1 MNRFLVFVIFI
12 CFQSTYAQ
20 DLLSM
25 LESDDKEVQLTTS
38 IFKDNRIVNAQSSK
52 QTSKGEFKFLIQHRF
67 GTLNSGFYNLW
78 GIDFSNVRFGLDYGV
93 SERLVFSLGRSSY
106 SKQFDASV
114 KLNIMRQSNSFP
126 FVLSA
131 YSSVFLIHPSESE
144 RNETNF
150 DLLNKISFSNQL
162 IFARKFSSNFSFVI
176 LPTHIHLNF
185 FEPGTSADP
194 LFIGVGGRYKVTKKV
209 SVNGEYF
216 YSLSTMTE
224 SHQNMLSVG
233 VDIETGGHVFS
244 LHLSNSRGMNEQA
257 FLTQTTG
264 QWLEGDIYF
273 GFNISRV
280 FSW

>member
-1 MNRFLVFVIFI
+1 MNRFLVFIIFI

-67 GTLNSGFYNLW
+67 GTLNMGFYNLW

-93 SERLVFSLGRSSY
+93 SERLALSLGRSSY

-114 KLNIMRQSNSFP
+114 KWNILRQSNSFP

-131 YSSVFLIHPSESE
+131 YSSVFLIHPSESKRDE
-144 RNETNF
+144 PNY
-150 DLLNKISFSNQL
+150 DLINQITFNNQL
-162 IFARKFSSNFSFVI
+162 IIARKFTSDLSLVL
-176 LPTHIHLNF
+176 LPTHIHLN
-185 FEPGTSADP
+185 EYLMGTSADP

-209 SVNGEYF
+209 SINGEYF
-216 YSLSTMTE
+216 YALSTMTE

-257 FLTQTTG
+257 FLTQTIG

>member
-1 MNRFLVFVIFI
+1 MNRYLVFIIFI

-78 GIDFSNVRFGLDYGV
+78 GIDISNVRFGLDYGV
-93 SERLVFSLGRSSY
+93 SERLAFSLGRSSY

-126 FVLSA
+126 FVLST

-162 IFARKFSSNFSFVI
+162 IFARKVSSNFSFVI

-185 FEPGTSADP
+185 FESGTSADP
-194 LFIGVGGRYKVTKKV
+194 LFIGAGGRYKVTKKV

>member
-1 MNRFLVFVIFI
+1 MNRFSLFILFIF
-12 CFQSTYAQ
+12 FQSSYAQ
-20 DLLSM
+20 DLMSM
-25 LESDDKEVQLTTS
+25 LEDDDKEVQLTSS

-78 GIDFSNVRFGLDYGV
+78 GIDNSHVRFGLDYGV
-93 SERLVFSLGRSSY
+93 SERLAIAVGRSSNG
-106 SKQFDASV
+106 KQFDASA
-114 KLNIMRQSNSFP
+114 KLNILQQTNSCP
-126 FVLSA
+126 LVLSA
-131 YSSVFLIHPSESE
+131 YSAIFFAHPSEND
-144 RNETNF
+144 RLQADY
-150 DLLNKISFSNQL
+150 DLLNQFTFSNQL
-162 IFARKFSSNFSFVI
+162 IIARKFTSDLSLVI
-176 LPTHIHLNF
+176 LPTHIHLNLYSA
-185 FEPGTSADP
+185 GTSADP
-194 LFIGVGGRYKVTKKV
+194 LFIGAGGRYKVTKKI

-216 YSLSTMTE
+216 YALSTMTE
-224 SHQNMLSVG
+224 THQNMLSVG

-244 LHLSNSRGMNEQA
+244 LHLSNTRGMNEQA

>member
-25 LESDDKEVQLTTS
+25 LEIDDNEVQLTTS

-67 GTLNSGFYNLW
+67 GTLNSGFYSLW
-78 GIDFSNVRFGLDYGV
+78 GIDNSHVRFGLDYGV
-93 SERLVFSLGRSSY
+93 SERLALALGRSSNG
-106 SKQFDASV
+106 KQYDASA
-114 KLNIMRQSNSFP
+114 KLNILQQTNLCP
-126 FVLSA
+126 LVLST
-131 YSSVFLIHPSESE
+131 YSAIFFAHPSDND
-144 RNETNF
+144 RQQPDY
-150 DLLNKISFSNQL
+150 DLLNQFSFSNQL
-162 IFARKFSSNFSFVI
+162 IIARKFTSELSLVL
-176 LPTHIHLNF
+176 LPTHIHLNRF
-185 FEPGTSADP
+185 FAGTSADP
-194 LFIGVGGRYKVTKKV
+194 LFMGVGGRYKVTKKV

-216 YSLSTMTE
+216 YALSPMTE
-224 SHQNMLSVG
+224 LHQNMLSVG